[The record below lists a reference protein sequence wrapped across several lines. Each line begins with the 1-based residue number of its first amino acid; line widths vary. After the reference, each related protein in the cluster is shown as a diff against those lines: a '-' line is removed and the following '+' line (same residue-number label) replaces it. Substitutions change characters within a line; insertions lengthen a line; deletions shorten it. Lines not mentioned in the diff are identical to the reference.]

1 MKICKNCGGTC
12 IITVTEIDKKGNK
25 TITHFCND
33 CGNRSDK
40 VENIVRE
47 EK

>member
-25 TITHFCND
+25 TVTNFCND
-33 CGNRSDK
+33 CGNRSDRI
-40 VENIVRE
+40 EDIVRVE
-47 EK
+47 D